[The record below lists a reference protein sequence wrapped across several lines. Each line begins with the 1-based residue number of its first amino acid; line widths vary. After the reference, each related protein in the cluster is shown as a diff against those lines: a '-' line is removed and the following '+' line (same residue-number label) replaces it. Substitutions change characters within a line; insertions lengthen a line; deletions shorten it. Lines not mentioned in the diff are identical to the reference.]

1 MSGKSRTFAAR
12 KIYKLL
18 MCQTALIS
26 RNVVNMSKRAYNHR
40 VEVLRPNLY
49 SVGRLARLN
58 RDLDGLYELLYAQW
72 RTVTEEDYKVFG
84 AHFQLLLETIK
95 GLYDACRKAPE
106 EMGLKLETKQLGMNY
121 SALYE
126 LNSDI
131 VSFCIRAP
139 KNEALKAAF
148 AHLDEVEGKMVES

>member
-1 MSGKSRTFAAR
+1 MSRKSSNFAVGKKFLIS
-12 KIYKLL
+12 

-26 RNVVNMSKRAYNHR
+26 RNVVNMSKRAYSHR
-40 VEVLRPNLY
+40 VEVLDPNLY

-84 AHFQLLLETIK
+84 AYFQLLLETIK
-95 GLYDACRKAPE
+95 GLYDACRKAPK
-106 EMGLKLETKQLGMNY
+106 EMGLKEETKRLGMNY

-126 LNSDI
+126 VNSDI
-131 VSFCIRAP
+131 VNFCIKAP
-139 KNEALKAAF
+139 KSEVLKAAF
-148 AHLDEVEGKMVES
+148 AHLDEVDGKMRRS